1 MEEFNA
7 NGYEINTAPGVTM
20 NKWICTVKTQAI
32 YKGLPRAR
40 GNTTTYTALVLAQD
54 QWDMQAQIC
63 QLLDELNLTL
73 IGFYNATII
82 NAPSSRVTNNNT
94 LTILADCLT
103 LTNRVE
109 LAEKS

>member
-1 MEEFNA
+1 MD
-7 NGYEINTAPGVTM
+7 
-20 NKWICTVKTQAI
+20 
-32 YKGLPRAR
+32 LPREDASYLQR
-40 GNTTTYTALVLAQD
+40 APWGYRQYHNIYCVVLAQD

-73 IGFYNATII
+73 IGFYNATIM